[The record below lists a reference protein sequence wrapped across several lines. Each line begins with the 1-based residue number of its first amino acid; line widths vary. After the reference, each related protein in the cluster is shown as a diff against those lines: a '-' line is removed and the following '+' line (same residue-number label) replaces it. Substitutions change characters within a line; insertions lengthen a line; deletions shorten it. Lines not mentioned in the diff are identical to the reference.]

1 MMKGEEPRAEPQ
13 PPGQERRVQRPRL
26 SPGGPGQAG
35 ETVGQAGSTA
45 SDTCGFF
52 FHLTDVSIRNS
63 KK

>member
-45 SDTCGFF
+45 SDTF

-63 KK
+63 NK